1 VSLGRLAGRHLGVP
15 NGRRSDRINRRDLE
29 ILEFIARYGT
39 VPREVLAS
47 WSGSGRSVSYER
59 EWRLRAAGLI
69 EILPGLDGRLLI
81 ATTAGRRACGRSD
94 LAAARPSPS
103 SLGHETLLASLG
115 ARLELAGMQILSE
128 REIVARERGEGRRI
142 YSASMS
148 HGRFHR
154 ADLVSLWAG
163 EATAIEVELTVKA
176 AARLVA
182 ILRAWRFA
190 VGEGRLAH
198 VAYHCAPRV
207 RPYVEKAIARTA
219 SSRAIS
225 VVDLGI

>member
-1 VSLGRLAGRHLGVP
+1 MP

-29 ILEFIARYGT
+29 VLEFLARYGT
-39 VPREVLAS
+39 VSREVLAT

-59 EWRLRAAGLI
+59 ERRLRAAGLI
-69 EILPGLDGRLLI
+69 EILPGVDGRLLV
-81 ATTAGRRACGRSD
+81 ATAAGRRACGRPD

-103 SLGHETLLASLG
+103 SLGHETLLAALG
-115 ARLELAGMQILSE
+115 ARFELAGVQILSE
-128 REIVARERGEGRRI
+128 REIVARERAEGRRM
-142 YSASMS
+142 YSASMR

-154 ADLVSLWAG
+154 ADLVSLWEG

-190 VGEGRLAH
+190 VGERRLAH
-198 VAYHCAPRV
+198 VTYHCAPRV
-207 RPYVEKAIARTA
+207 RPFVEKAIARTA
-219 SSRAIS
+219 SCGAIS
-225 VVDLGI
+225 VVDLEI